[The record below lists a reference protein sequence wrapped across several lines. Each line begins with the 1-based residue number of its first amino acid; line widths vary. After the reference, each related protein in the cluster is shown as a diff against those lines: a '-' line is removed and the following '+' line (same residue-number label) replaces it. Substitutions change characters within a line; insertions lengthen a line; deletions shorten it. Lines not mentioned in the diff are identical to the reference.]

1 MHYVIMYS
9 KKASFTAAALKP
21 LLVRVLPSTQV
32 SPDHCV
38 RQV

>member
-1 MHYVIMYS
+1 MYL
-9 KKASFTAAALKP
+9 KKTSFTAAALKP
-21 LLVRVLPSTQV
+21 LFVRVLPSTQV